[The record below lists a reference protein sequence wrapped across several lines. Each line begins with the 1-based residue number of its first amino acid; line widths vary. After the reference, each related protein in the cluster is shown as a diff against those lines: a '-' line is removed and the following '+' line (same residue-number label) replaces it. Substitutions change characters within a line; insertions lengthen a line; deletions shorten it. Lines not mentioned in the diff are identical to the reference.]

1 MLAMLDLLV
10 IIKNA
15 ISRHVQAEER
25 PKTRGAIG
33 LISVSTSTYL
43 PDLAVRQLS
52 THVPIAYDQW
62 IDVAEPPNFGHS
74 TVFKGG
80 KRREVETTQT
90 LRRSS
95 ALFVY

>member
-1 MLAMLDLLV
+1 MQYPVL
-10 IIKNA
+10 
-15 ISRHVQAEER
+15 ISHVQAEER

-33 LISVSTSTYL
+33 LISVSASTYV
-43 PDLAVRQLS
+43 PDLAVRQLTELS

-74 TVFKGG
+74 MVFKGG